1 MDTSYLL
8 QQSISVSELNQTI
21 KSVFFD
27 NSFFNNL
34 YVYGEISGYSVRGGH
49 AYFTLKDKESQI
61 AATIWSVARFG
72 LNIKEGDSVI
82 LLGGV
87 DYWTKGGKLSF
98 IAKNIIPIGKGLLF
112 LEFEKLKL
120 KLEEEG
126 LFAEEH
132 KKPIPKYPK
141 KILVITS
148 KDGAVIR
155 DINSTIRKYNPV
167 IDIVVKDVRVQ
178 GESAAREIIKAI
190 EACDKLNYDVII
202 IARGG
207 GSLEDLA
214 PFYDEN
220 LARAVYNMNTPV
232 ISAVGHET
240 DFSICD
246 FVADYRAET
255 PTAAAELVGYDWYSL
270 VDEVKENALKVKTLV
285 EKQFA
290 LKLNK
295 LKLLGTKL
303 GKSAENFYSKKINKV
318 LLLDERIKNRIE
330 ALVVNKETRL
340 QQACVSLDALSPLK
354 TFARGYFSVTKENGE
369 QVTYVKNLSEGEK
382 INVRG
387 QDGTFKAT
395 VDKINKK

>member
-8 QQSISVSELNQTI
+8 QQSISVTELNQTI

-98 IAKNIIPIGKGLLF
+98 IAKNIIPMGKGLLF

-178 GESAAREIIKAI
+178 GESAAREIVKAR

-255 PTAAAELVGYDWYSL
+255 PTAAADR
-270 VDEVKENALKVKTLV
+270 
-285 EKQFA
+285 
-290 LKLNK
+290 
-295 LKLLGTKL
+295 
-303 GKSAENFYSKKINKV
+303 KS
-318 LLLDERIKNRIE
+318 
-330 ALVVNKETRL
+330 VV
-340 QQACVSLDALSPLK
+340 
-354 TFARGYFSVTKENGE
+354 
-369 QVTYVKNLSEGEK
+369 
-382 INVRG
+382 
-387 QDGTFKAT
+387 
-395 VDKINKK
+395 

>member
-27 NSFFNNL
+27 NAFFSNL

-98 IAKNIIPIGKGLLF
+98 IAKNIFPMGKGLLF

-132 KKPIPKYPK
+132 KKQIPKYPK
-141 KILVITS
+141 NVLVITS

-178 GESAAREIIKAI
+178 GEGAAREIVKAI

-214 PFYDEN
+214 PFYDET
-220 LARAVYNMNTPV
+220 LARAVYNMKTPV

-246 FVADYRAET
+246 FVADYRAAT
-255 PTAAAELVGYDWYSL
+255 PTAAGELVGYDWYSL
-270 VDEVKENALKVKTLV
+270 VDEVQENATKVKTLV

-290 LKLNK
+290 LKLNR
-295 LKLLGTKL
+295 LQLLGTKL
-303 GKSAENFYSKKINKV
+303 GKSAETFYSRKINKV

-330 ALVVNKETRL
+330 TLITNKETRL
-340 QQACVSLDALSPLK
+340 KQACISLDTLSPLK

-369 QVTYVKNLSEGEK
+369 QVTYVKNLIKGEK

-395 VDKINKK
+395 VDIINKK